1 VIVAFEP
8 LSSAYKELLI
18 RAEADSLWY
27 VAPRGAIG
35 EENGEVEINIAGNS
49 TSSSIL
55 PMLESHLVAAPHSR
69 YFDNELTPVRTL
81 DSISSKYIS
90 EDSNIFIK
98 IDTQGYEDLVLKG
111 ACETI
116 KKATGLQLEVSLV
129 PLYEGQTLYADII
142 DKMKTFGFN
151 IWGLST
157 VLIDTK
163 TGRLLQVDAV
173 FFRD

>member
-1 VIVAFEP
+1 
-8 LSSAYKELLI
+8 
-18 RAEADSLWY
+18 
-27 VAPRGAIG
+27 
-35 EENGEVEINIAGNS
+35 
-49 TSSSIL
+49 
-55 PMLESHLVAAPHSR
+55 
-69 YFDNELTPVRTL
+69 L